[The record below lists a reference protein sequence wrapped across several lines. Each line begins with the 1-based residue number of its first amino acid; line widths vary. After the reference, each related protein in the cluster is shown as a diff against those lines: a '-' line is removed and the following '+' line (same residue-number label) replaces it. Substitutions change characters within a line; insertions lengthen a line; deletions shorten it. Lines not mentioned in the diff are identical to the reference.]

1 MNAQLQELAAGQD
14 DLVASWQLRR
24 LGWTHNAI
32 KHAAKRGHWKRVHR
46 GVYALTHA
54 PLTQRQR
61 WLAATLTSPDTFLSH
76 SSAGGCHGFRDH
88 RARFEV
94 VTRPGTGGPKRIG
107 TLLIC
112 RSTTLDGHTTT
123 ESAIPITT
131 AERTLI
137 DLAPHLDD
145 KQLKRAFRE
154 ALRLRVTTA
163 SRITTSLTSLKTPRG
178 GARLEQL
185 ATHYAHI
192 PYARTRSDAEALA
205 LEQHHDAGG
214 EQPRVNVRING
225 EEADLVY
232 SDRKEIVE
240 IDGPQYHRFPEEDDR
255 KEERWRAAGY
265 RVRRVRSDD
274 VYDASYRYPQ

>member
-1 MNAQLQELAAGQD
+1 MYP
-14 DLVASWQLRR
+14 
-24 LGWTHNAI
+24 
-32 KHAAKRGHWKRVHR
+32 
-46 GVYALTHA
+46 GVYALTPA

-61 WLAATLTSPDTFLSH
+61 WLAATLTSPHTFLSH
-76 SSAGGCHGFRDH
+76 SSAGGCHGYWEH
-88 RARFEV
+88 RGGFEI
-94 VTRPGTGGPKRIG
+94 VTRPGAGGPRQVGK
-107 TLLIC
+107 LLVFH
-112 RSTTLDGHTTT
+112 STTLDGHTTT
-123 ESAIPITT
+123 KDAVPITT

-154 ALRLRVTTA
+154 ALRLKATTA
-163 SRITTSLTSLKTPRG
+163 SRITASLTSLKTPRG
-178 GARLEQL
+178 GARLGHL

-214 EQPRVNVRING
+214 AQPRVNVRING

-232 SDRKEIVE
+232 SDSQEIVE

-265 RVRRVRSDD
+265 RVRRVHSDD